1 MSRQTELFPQA
12 GEHGA
17 FATLDEFAAV
27 CDRVAA
33 TNSRTRK
40 VALLGGYLRGL
51 ADDDLARAA
60 LYLTGSAFPR
70 HDPRRLSAGHA
81 TMRDA
86 AMAVTGWDL
95 EITRLSLREVGDTAE
110 GIALL
115 LVGHGE
121 NLPFTLADAEGD
133 FERLEQA
140 RRTADKRAILEARFR
155 TAAPPAIKYF
165 LKVITGELRI
175 GLQEKQVEEAI
186 AAATGMPKQAVRD
199 ANNRA
204 GDIARVA
211 LAARHGTLAAIE
223 ATLFHPMDFMLAK
236 PLDSLDE
243 LTEPDRWILEDKFDG
258 IRAQAHY
265 DAGRVQI
272 FSRGL
277 EEVTDTFPELTEAF
291 ATLPGSGVIDGEIL
305 GWQHERAL
313 PFVFFQ
319 QRLARKKVTEQMLRD
334 VPVAF
339 VAYDLLYR
347 DGRLL
352 FDVPLEDRRRE
363 LEAVFAGRRPPLLL
377 AEQRTAASVDEV
389 DGIFH
394 EARGRA
400 NEGLVLKQRGSAY
413 EPGKRS
419 GAWRKLKRPFGT
431 LDVVVTAAEQGHGKR
446 ATVLSDYTF
455 AVRDGDRFVNVG
467 KAYSGLTDEEIR
479 ELTRV
484 FRKLAIQRFGR
495 VLVVE
500 PQVVLEVAFDGVQKS
515 ARHKSGYALRFPRIL
530 RWRKDKTPEEID
542 TRARVEELYAHSMRV
557 LAEAASAPPES
568 P

>member
-1 MSRQTELFPQA
+1 MSEQTELFAAPA
-12 GEHGA
+12 APH
-17 FATLDEFAAV
+17 ATLDAFAAV
-27 CDRVAA
+27 CERVAA
-33 TNSRTRK
+33 TNARTRK
-40 VALLGGYLRGL
+40 VALLADYLRGL
-51 ADDDLARAA
+51 DDDDLARAV

-70 HDPRRLSAGHA
+70 HDPRKLSAGHA

-95 EITRLSLREVGDTAE
+95 DITRLSLREVGDTAE

-115 LVGHGE
+115 LVGHSE
-121 NLPFTLADAEGD
+121 NLPFTLAEAEAD
-133 FERLEQA
+133 FDKLEQT

-155 TAAPPAIKYF
+155 TATPAAIKYF

-186 AAATGMPKQAVRD
+186 AAATRMPKQAVRD

-211 LAARHGTLAAIE
+211 LAARHGTLGAIE

-243 LTEPDRWILEDKFDG
+243 LTEPDQWILEDKFDG

-265 DAGRVQI
+265 EDGRVQI

-277 EEVTDTFPELTEAF
+277 EEVTDTFPELTAAF
-291 ATLPGSGVIDGEIL
+291 AQLPGSGVIDGEIL

-319 QRLARKKVTEQMLRD
+319 QRLARKKVTEEMLRD

-352 FDVPLEDRRRE
+352 LDEPLGDRRRE
-363 LEAVFAGRRPPLLL
+363 LEAIFAGLAPPLLL
-377 AEQRTAASVDEV
+377 AQQRTAADLDEV
-389 DGIFH
+389 DAIFH
-394 EARGRA
+394 DARSRA
-400 NEGLVLKQRGSAY
+400 NEGLVLKHRASVY

-419 GAWRKLKRPFGT
+419 GQWRKLKRPFGT

-455 AVRDGDRFVNVG
+455 AVREGDRFVNVG

-530 RWRKDKTPEEID
+530 RWRKDKTPDEID
-542 TRARVEELYAHSMRV
+542 TRARVEELYEHSMRV
-557 LAEAASAPPES
+557 LADAATPPS